1 MAQEQLREVHELVVE
16 QKQQRSSRASDVF
29 CLLPFM
35 RFGGGALDGDE
46 ERRTP
51 GVRDARECAWQQL
64 AASFAGPEG
73 PDGSSS
79 HSSS

>member
-35 RFGGGALDGDE
+35 CFAGGALDGDK

-51 GVRDARECAWQQL
+51 GVRDARECAWRWL
-64 AASFAGPEG
+64 VASVAGPEG

-79 HSSS
+79 RSLS